1 MDEISM
7 TEFLSMLLSWC
18 LFWGSSFL
26 QRGQRAR
33 IRKTQQSSIA
43 ILPKLRSPFR
53 KSTSFSIFIRLLK
66 ENVLEADHL
75 AGKTTIVSSV
85 IENLLDDTCNGNEN
99 HNTLVAYFYV
109 KHKQPE
115 KDRHNNVLRALM
127 EQILTR
133 DTVLSDHLFDELAS
147 IQGVTL
153 RSNKNL
159 ESLIATN
166 LESYQRSFIVIDGLD
181 EAAPGEARKS
191 LNWLLSLVNG
201 GLKEPKVS
209 VRILFSGQRDGNLD
223 HILSEQPSIALESY
237 PEHGK
242 DIQKYC
248 IHMVDQ
254 IHQKFG
260 NSITSTMK
268 DEIISRVVGQAKGST
283 PSS

>member
-1 MDEISM
+1 M
-7 TEFLSMLLSWC
+7 
-18 LFWGSSFL
+18 
-26 QRGQRAR
+26 
-33 IRKTQQSSIA
+33 
-43 ILPKLRSPFR
+43 
-53 KSTSFSIFIRLLK
+53 
-66 ENVLEADHL
+66 N
-75 AGKTTIVSSV
+75 
-85 IENLLDDTCNGNEN
+85 DTCNSNGND
-99 HNTLVAYFYV
+99 NTLVAYFYV

-115 KDRHNNVLRALM
+115 KDKHNSILRAIM
-127 EQILTR
+127 EQMLTR

-147 IQGVTL
+147 VQGVTL

-181 EAAPGEARKS
+181 EAAPGEAKKS

-223 HILSEQPSIALESY
+223 HILSDQPSIPLESY
-237 PEHGK
+237 PEHEK
-242 DIQKYC
+242 DIRRYC
-248 IHMVDQ
+248 IRLVDQ

-268 DEIISRVVGQAKGST
+268 DEIISRVVGQAKGEP
-283 PSS
+283 PSG